1 MDKLTIYQ
9 IEFHGHCGITEAER
23 SIGQHLSVDIEMS
36 CDLRKAAETD
46 RLEETIDYD
55 RLSAEIAKLGREQE
69 VHLIETLA
77 ERIAERV
84 LENRRVHS
92 VRIRLKK
99 ISPPCEAIRG
109 SVVVECVRTRFSTS

>member
-23 SIGQHLSVDIEMS
+23 SIGQRLSVDVVLTY
-36 CDLRKAAETD
+36 DFKKAAETD

-55 RLSAEIAKLGREQE
+55 HLSAEIAQLGREQA

-84 LENRRVHS
+84 LKNRQVHS
-92 VRIRLKK
+92 VQIRLKK
-99 ISPPCEAIRG
+99 ISPPCEAIHG
-109 SVVVECVRTRFSTS
+109 GVVVECVRTRS